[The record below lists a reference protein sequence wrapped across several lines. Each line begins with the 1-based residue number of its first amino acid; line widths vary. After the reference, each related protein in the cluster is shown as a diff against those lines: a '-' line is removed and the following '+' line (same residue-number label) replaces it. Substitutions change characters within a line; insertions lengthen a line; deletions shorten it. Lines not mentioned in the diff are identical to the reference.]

1 MLRPYDV
8 RTAAEEVIMTSQ
20 RVVFRTSLCDLLGI
34 DYPILQSGMGLI
46 AGPDLVAEVSA
57 AGGLGIVAGF
67 MLTADQLRAAIR
79 TVRAKTNRPFGVNL
93 WLSSDLRPPAPAAAI
108 SDESAQHVQAALNPM
123 RTKLGLP
130 AISARPLAAPDLI
143 PGALEAVLDERVPVF
158 SIAVGNPGAEFVAD
172 CHRRGIKV
180 IAMVTTATDAR
191 VVEAA
196 RVDAV
201 VAQGAEAGG
210 HRAHFLKPASSEYGA
225 LGTLALIPQVVDAVR
240 IPVIAAGG
248 IADGRGVIAALA
260 LGARG
265 VLMGTRFV
273 ATRESMAFGTFKK
286 ALLEESG
293 DATTVTD
300 VFTGRYARV
309 LRNTFAE
316 TYARS
321 GAPVLPFPWQYMAAA
336 DIYREAAA
344 KDHRDHFPL
353 VAGQSVGLIND
364 LPTAAEVIATII
376 KEAQAVLQERLPQT
390 VALNE

>member
-8 RTAAEEVIMTSQ
+8 RTAAAEEVIMTSQ

-34 DYPILQSGMGLI
+34 DYPILQSGMGRI
-46 AGPDLVAEVSA
+46 AGRALVAEVSG
-57 AGGLGIVAGF
+57 AGGLGIGAGF

-130 AISARPLAAPDLI
+130 AISARRSAAPDLI
-143 PGALEAVLDERVPVF
+143 PGALEAVRDERVPVF
-158 SIAVGNPGAEFVAD
+158 SSAVGNPGAEFVAD

-210 HRAHFLKPASSEYGA
+210 HRAHFVKPASSEYGA

-248 IADGRGVIAALA
+248 IADGRGGIAALA

-309 LRNTFAE
+309 LR
-316 TYARS
+316 
-321 GAPVLPFPWQYMAAA
+321 
-336 DIYREAAA
+336 I
-344 KDHRDHFPL
+344 PL
-353 VAGQSVGLIND
+353 VGPMAGLERQSLRSPGRTWPPPIFIREQPRKITV
-364 LPTAAEVIATII
+364 THF
-376 KEAQAVLQERLPQT
+376 RLEPGQ
-390 VALNE
+390 

>member
-1 MLRPYDV
+1 
-8 RTAAEEVIMTSQ
+8 MTR

-46 AGPDLVAEVSA
+46 AGPDLVAEVSG

-67 MLTADQLRAAIR
+67 MLTADQVRTAIR

-93 WLSSDLRPPAPAAAI
+93 WLSTDLRPPEPAAAI
-108 SDESAQHVQAALNPM
+108 ADESAQRVQATLNPM
-123 RTKLGLP
+123 RRHLGLP
-130 AISARPLAAPDLI
+130 EVSARLPAPPDLI
-143 PGALEAVLDERVPVF
+143 PGALEAVLDERVPVL
-158 SIAVGNPGAEFVAD
+158 SIAVGDPGAELVAE
-172 CHRRGIKV
+172 CHRRGVKV
-180 IAMVTTATDAR
+180 IAMVTTASDAR
-191 VVEAA
+191 AVEATG
-196 RVDAV
+196 VDAI

-210 HRAHFLKPASSEYGA
+210 HRAHFVKPASPEYGA
-225 LGTLALIPQVVDAVR
+225 IGTLALIPQVVDAVR
-240 IPVIAAGG
+240 IPVIGAGG
-248 IADGRGVIAALA
+248 IADGRGVVAALA

-273 ATRESMAFGTFKK
+273 ATRESMAFATFKK

-316 TYARS
+316 SYARS
-321 GAPVLPFPWQYMAAA
+321 GAPVLPFPWHYMAAA

-344 KDHRDHFPL
+344 KDRHDHFPL
-353 VAGQSVGLIND
+353 VAGQSVGLVNN
-364 LPTAAEVIATII
+364 LPTAAEVMETII
-376 KEAQAVLQERLPQT
+376 QEAQAVLQKRLPQT
-390 VALNE
+390 VTVVQ